1 MSDSAGNG
9 FEAIDRVAEA
19 VELICAQRDCGHEQA
34 FDLLREKAFQL
45 SQTMEYTAFDVLD
58 RIIRFD

>member
-1 MSDSAGNG
+1 MSDSVGSG

-19 VELICAQRDCGHEQA
+19 VEEICAQRNCGADQA

-45 SQTMEYTAFDVLD
+45 GQTMEYTALDVLD
-58 RIIRFD
+58 RVIRFD